1 MNNLYI
7 QRQGNFTFSFSEE
20 IDTAEYDDFVKHCC
34 LDGITA
40 QEGFQLKNYILSAK
54 EHLEQVIDY
63 PIREVNVTYEGEFTR
78 EPIELPVAKLSS
90 RISGLS
96 FYEGDK
102 YITIGIDHGHEIES
116 KGHSIYITIN
126 PPDPKQYNYSDITR
140 LSFSFRGSFL
150 AYPLPHALRQALRLH
165 VASMWEFR
173 GEKGTIKAYELEEY
187 ERLIFPYKQIRI

>member
-1 MNNLYI
+1 MNNLYM

-20 IDTAEYDDFVKHCC
+20 VDTAEYDDFVKHCC

-40 QEGFQLKNYILSAK
+40 QEGYQLKNYILSAK
-54 EHLEQVIDY
+54 EHLEQVINY
-63 PIREVNVTYEGEFTR
+63 PIREVNVTYDGEFTR

-90 RISGLS
+90 EIDKILFYMGDEVISAS
-96 FYEGDK
+96 AKIEYIDDK
-102 YITIGIDHGHEIES
+102 IFV
-116 KGHSIYITIN
+116 TIN
-126 PPDPKQYNYSDITR
+126 PPELKQYNYSDITR

-187 ERLIFPYKQIRI
+187 ERLIFPYKKIRI